1 MESLDDVLQG
11 IVTYYQSLTV
21 WRFTIMQELATFEVL
36 SDNRINDDQL
46 SQNIARLDHAF
57 QCSNQNLHRIGEL
70 VTVAISLYHSQ

>member
-57 QCSNQNLHRIGEL
+57 QCSNQNLHRIGEF